1 MTNYRRQPARVLTGA
16 TLIGLIALAA
26 PRDAAALSCDDII
39 TMSQHGVP
47 ESVLVT
53 TVKESGDLYT
63 PDDIRCMQD
72 KGAPAAVIA
81 QAKTMTQRDEPA
93 AATAPVE
100 SAEEPQGSDL
110 DDDED
115 VLGQRGTAPAK
126 LSDGEEETADGQ
138 EPEKLKEAVRQY
150 RAKKPLAAS
159 LMLYELLETGSY
171 PELEPKINY
180 YLARSLEMLE
190 MWHTAQ
196 HHYLNVIRRPDSQYF
211 PYALP
216 KLVKIARFTG
226 DDTELKRIVTK
237 IPPDAYPRNARSDM
251 FYLLGVRAFDK
262 DELSRAAKYFSQ
274 VASSSPYYLK
284 ANYFQGVIYNEQGKL
299 KSAVRA
305 FRDVYREDIEV
316 FNDPRYLKEIED
328 LKDLALINV
337 ARIYYGI
344 ERFDEA
350 ANYYELVNRDSD
362 QWPDALFEHAWSNFM
377 QNNLN
382 DTLGQLLTVRSGFY
396 NEDQWVPEASVLRA
410 LTYFNLCEYSKVDNI
425 LLKFEQTYRP
435 MHAEMRDFTK
445 QYASSEGRKLADQ
458 AWGTYFGPNQKTE
471 TTLPKAMFNRALKNG
486 ELSGIVRHLDMMDTE
501 EELIARQKSRW
512 QDSLGPY
519 LRKVIETDRQRYE
532 RRAGLLFLKEM
543 ARQTNKLADLLTQ
556 SEIIRFEVVDA
567 QRVDYQYKASRTG
580 VNDALDVVNIDF
592 ATAVEYI
599 YWPFNGEFWKDE
611 LGYYHYT
618 EQGSCK

>member
-1 MTNYRRQPARVLTGA
+1 MTTHRRSSLRALAGA
-16 TLIGLIALAA
+16 SVIGLVALAA

-53 TVKESGDLYT
+53 TVKESGDLYSQ
-63 PDDIRCMQD
+63 DDIRCLQD

-81 QAKTMTQRDEPA
+81 QAKQMTQKDEPA
-93 AATAPVE
+93 AVPAPVE
-100 SAEEPQGSDL
+100 QVEDAGSDL
-110 DDDED
+110 DDDDD
-115 VLGQRGTAPAK
+115 VLGSRSSAPQE
-126 LSDGEEETADGQ
+126 LSDGEEDQTSG
-138 EPEKLKEAVRQY
+138 EPDKLKEAVRQY

-159 LMLYELLETGSY
+159 LMLYELLEEGRY
-171 PELEPKINY
+171 QEYEPKINY

-196 HHYLNVIRRPDSQYF
+196 HHYLRVIRRPDSQYF

-274 VASSSPYYLK
+274 VGSSSPYYLK

-305 FRDVYREDIEV
+305 FRDVYREDVEV
-316 FNDPRYLKEIED
+316 FNDPRYLKEIEG

-337 ARIYYGI
+337 ARVYYGI

-350 ANYYELVNRDSD
+350 GNYYELVNRNSD

-396 NEDQWVPEASVLRA
+396 SEDQWLPEASILRA
-410 LTYFNLCEYSKVDNI
+410 LTYFNLCEYNKVDQI
-425 LLKFEQTYRP
+425 LLGFEQTYRP
-435 MHAEMRDFTK
+435 MHEEMRDFTK

-458 AWGTYFGPNQKTE
+458 AWLAYFGDQQQLE
-471 TTLPKAMFNRALKNG
+471 TKLPKALFNRVLRNG
-486 ELSGIVRHLDMMDTE
+486 ELAGIVRHLEIMEEE

-512 QDSLGPY
+512 ADALGPY
-519 LRKVIETDRQRYE
+519 LRKVLEKDRQRYQ

-543 ARQTNKLADLLTQ
+543 ARQSNKLADLLTQ
-556 SEIIRFEVVDA
+556 SEIVRFEVVDA
-567 QRVDYQYKASRTG
+567 QRIDYQYKASSAG
-580 VNDALDVVNIDF
+580 IGDALDRVDLDF
-592 ATAVEYI
+592 ATAIEYI

>member
-1 MTNYRRQPARVLTGA
+1 MTTHRRSSLRVLAGA
-16 TLIGLIALAA
+16 SVIGLVALAA

-53 TVKESGDLYT
+53 TVKESGDLYSQ
-63 PDDIRCMQD
+63 DDIRCLQD

-81 QAKTMTQRDEPA
+81 QAKQMTQKDEPA
-93 AATAPVE
+93 AAPAPVE
-100 SAEEPQGSDL
+100 QVEDAGSDL

-115 VLGQRGTAPAK
+115 VLGSRSPAPQE
-126 LSDGEEETADGQ
+126 LSDGETDQSSG

-159 LMLYELLETGSY
+159 LMLYELLEEGRY
-171 PELEPKINY
+171 QEYEPKINY

-196 HHYLNVIRRPDSQYF
+196 HHYLRVIRRPDSQYF

-216 KLVKIARFTG
+216 KLVKIARYTG

-274 VASSSPYYLK
+274 VGSSSPYYLK

-316 FNDPRYLKEIED
+316 FNDPRYLKEIEE

-337 ARIYYGI
+337 ARVYYGI

-350 ANYYELVNRDSD
+350 GNYYELVNRNSP
-362 QWPDALFEHAWSNFM
+362 QWPEALFEHAWSNFM

-396 NEDQWVPEASVLRA
+396 NEDEWLPEASVLRA
-410 LTYFNLCEYSKVDNI
+410 LTYFNLCEYNKVDQI
-425 LLKFEQTYRP
+425 LLGFEQTYRP
-435 MHAEMRDFTK
+435 MHEEMRDFTK

-458 AWGTYFGPNQKTE
+458 AWLAYFGDQQQTE
-471 TTLPKAMFNRALKNG
+471 SKLPKALFNRVLRNG
-486 ELSGIVRHLDMMDTE
+486 ELAGIVRHLDIMEEE

-512 QDSLGPY
+512 ADALGPY
-519 LRKVIETDRQRYE
+519 LRKVLEKDRQRYQ

-543 ARQTNKLADLLTQ
+543 ARQSNKLADLLTQ
-556 SEIIRFEVVDA
+556 SEIVRFEVVDA
-567 QRVDYQYKASRTG
+567 QRVDYQYKASSAG
-580 VNDALDVVNIDF
+580 IGDALDRVDLDF
-592 ATAVEYI
+592 ATAIEFI